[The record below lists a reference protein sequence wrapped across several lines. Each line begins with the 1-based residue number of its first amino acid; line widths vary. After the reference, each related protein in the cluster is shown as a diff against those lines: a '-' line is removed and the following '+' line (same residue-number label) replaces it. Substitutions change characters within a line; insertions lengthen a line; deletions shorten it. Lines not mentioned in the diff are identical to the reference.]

1 MASFFRFL
9 RYARLGLHLAE
20 GLLTVL
26 LVFPVVG
33 VGWRERRMVAWSRRI
48 LSILGVHQEVRGVV
62 SGTEGGNLLL
72 VANHVS
78 WVDIYLLLSLMPLR
92 FVSKAEV
99 REWPLIG
106 WLAEQTGTLFL
117 ERGRRADAARVNQ
130 HIGDVLAAGG
140 VVGFF
145 PEGTTTD
152 GTELKHFHTSL
163 LEPAVLAGSS
173 VQPVALRYRRPDG
186 RPSLA
191 PAYTGDATMGQ
202 TLKAMA
208 EEGAIIGE
216 VLFLPPISAIG
227 RNRRELA
234 RLAEEAIRG
243 ALGFGTGGREPGT
256 SSGPPGA

>member
-1 MASFFRFL
+1 MPPLARFL
-9 RYARLGLHLAE
+9 RYLRLGLHLVE

-26 LVFPVVG
+26 LVYPFAGIP
-33 VGWRERRMVAWSRRI
+33 WRERRMVEWSRRI
-48 LSILGVHQEVRGVV
+48 LAILGIRLEARGALPAAA
-62 SGTEGGNLLL
+62 SGNVLL

-78 WVDIYLLLSLMPLR
+78 WLDIYLLLSLLPLR

-99 REWPLIG
+99 RQWPLVG
-106 WLAEQTGTLFL
+106 WLAEKTGTLFL
-117 ERGRRADAARVNQ
+117 ERGRRADAARVNR

-140 VVGFF
+140 LVGFF
-145 PEGTTTD
+145 PEGTTSD

-163 LEPAVLAGSS
+163 LEPAVLAGAT

-191 PAYTGDATMGQ
+191 PAYTGDITMVQ

-208 EEGAIIGE
+208 AEGEIVGE
-216 VLFLPPISAIG
+216 VVFLAPISAVG

-243 ALGFGTGGREPGT
+243 ALGFGTADREPGT
-256 SSGPPGA
+256 SSDPPGA